1 MMNAIR
7 EQIRSR
13 IAEILGQPL
22 DRLQNQSALA
32 DLVNSSFLLVELII
46 DLQDEF
52 DVRFGQA
59 EMQNVTTVGQLLD
72 LYTSLTPIRDK
83 LA

>member
-1 MMNAIR
+1 MNAIR
-7 EQIRSR
+7 EQVRSR

-22 DRLQNQSALA
+22 ARLQNQSALA

-59 EMQNVTTVGQLLD
+59 EMQNVITVGQLLD
-72 LYTSLTPIRDK
+72 LYTGLTPIRDK

>member
-1 MMNAIR
+1 MNAIR